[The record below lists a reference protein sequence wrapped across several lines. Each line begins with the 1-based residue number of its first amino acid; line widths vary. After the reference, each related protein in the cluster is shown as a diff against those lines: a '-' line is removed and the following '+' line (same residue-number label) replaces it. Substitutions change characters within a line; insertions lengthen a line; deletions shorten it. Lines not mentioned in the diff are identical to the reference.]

1 MFVCKR
7 TWKIRFLLLITS
19 SFFTFYGFGE
29 SNITSIITKILPK
42 SKSTTSSQAKKDAVP
57 RYNTIEQMRALGD
70 LNDMKTFSEEG
81 SDILFFANVIIKKH
95 QDFDF
100 LVDFMTFCDECTKS
114 IQLMDELAF
123 SDASKEDRLTALY
136 FELCKLT
143 AMLNDQHTF
152 VKPPQTVIN
161 NYILM
166 SCTVGDEVI
175 YLNDALEDGATP
187 ESMDAKK
194 NRFDF
199 THTIKTKPHAPIK
212 REKEQPLYGEYNAL
226 QLDIRL
232 NSLDDTYLVRITNE
246 ADQVVYE
253 KTVNAG
259 NIVALSIDISA
270 YAKGRYTVTME
281 NSGESFTGEF
291 EMQTTGIETI
301 TNNKEEFRHTLYDL
315 SGRRLEHAPQ
325 KGIYIRQGKKY
336 VR

>member
-1 MFVCKR
+1 
-7 TWKIRFLLLITS
+7 
-19 SFFTFYGFGE
+19 
-29 SNITSIITKILPK
+29 
-42 SKSTTSSQAKKDAVP
+42 
-57 RYNTIEQMRALGD
+57 
-70 LNDMKTFSEEG
+70 
-81 SDILFFANVIIKKH
+81 
-95 QDFDF
+95 
-100 LVDFMTFCDECTKS
+100 
-114 IQLMDELAF
+114 
-123 SDASKEDRLTALY
+123 
-136 FELCKLT
+136 
-143 AMLNDQHTF
+143 
-152 VKPPQTVIN
+152 
-161 NYILM
+161 
-166 SCTVGDEVI
+166 
-175 YLNDALEDGATP
+175 
-187 ESMDAKK
+187 MDAKK

-199 THTIKTKPHAPIK
+199 THTIQTKPHAP
-212 REKEQPLYGEYNAL
+212 RRNGSGDAEESEMQPLYGEYNAL

-246 ADQVVYE
+246 EDQVVYE

-301 TNNKEEFRHTLYDL
+301 TNNKVEFRHTIYDL